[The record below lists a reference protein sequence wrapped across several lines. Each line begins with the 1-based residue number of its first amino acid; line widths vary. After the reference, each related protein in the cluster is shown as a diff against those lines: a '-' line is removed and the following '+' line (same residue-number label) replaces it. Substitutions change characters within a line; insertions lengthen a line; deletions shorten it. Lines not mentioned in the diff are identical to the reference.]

1 MSRRG
6 RNGHMS
12 LWWWTGVGVEVVAT
26 ALVVSRQWPRPA
38 GRTGGSCL
46 SAVVLAALAEDW
58 AARMDTHPDAVRAA
72 VLGSG
77 AAELRARLVSEVR
90 EVEVVFIRP
99 ATGRSDAHTVVRCV
113 LGNPESALVTET
125 VTGWDDIPD
134 DVRAEFIRQ
143 EIDEVSRRWTVAS

>member
-1 MSRRG
+1 MSRRE

-12 LWWWTGVGVEVVAT
+12 LWWWTGVGVVVVAA
-26 ALVVSRQWPRPA
+26 ALVASRQWPRPA
-38 GRTGGSCL
+38 GRAGGGRL
-46 SAVVLAALAEDW
+46 TAVVLDALAEDW
-58 AARMDTHPDAVRAA
+58 AARMDTRPDDIRAA

-77 AAELRARLVSEVR
+77 AAELRARLLSEVR

-113 LGNPESALVTET
+113 FGNPESALVTET

-134 DVRAEFIRQ
+134 GVRAEFIRQ
-143 EIDEVSRRWTVAS
+143 EIDEVSRHWSVAS

>member
-1 MSRRG
+1 MTRTG

-12 LWWWTGVGVEVVAT
+12 LWWWTGVGAVVVAV
-26 ALVVSRQWPRPA
+26 LVASRQWPRPA
-38 GRTGGSCL
+38 GRAGGGRL
-46 SAVVLAALAEDW
+46 TAVVLDALAEDW
-58 AARMDTHPDAVRAA
+58 AARMDSRPDDIRVA

-77 AAELRARLVSEVR
+77 SAELRDRLVSEVR

-113 LGNPESALVTET
+113 FGNPESASVTET

-143 EIDEVSRRWTVAS
+143 EIDEVSRHWTIAS

>member
-1 MSRRG
+1 MTRRG

-12 LWWWTGVGVEVVAT
+12 LWWWTGVGVVVVA
-26 ALVVSRQWPRPA
+26 ALVASRRWPRPA
-38 GRTGGSCL
+38 GRGRGGRL
-46 SAVVLAALAEDW
+46 TAVVLEALAEDW
-58 AARMDTHPDAVRAA
+58 AARMDSRPDDIRVA

-77 AAELRARLVSEVR
+77 SAELRDRLVSEVR

-99 ATGRSDAHTVVRCV
+99 ATGRSNAHTVVRCV
-113 LGNPESALVTET
+113 FGNPESASVTET

-143 EIDEVSRRWTVAS
+143 EIDEVSRRWTMAG

>member
-1 MSRRG
+1 MTRRG

-12 LWWWTGVGVEVVAT
+12 LWWWTGVGVVVVAV
-26 ALVVSRQWPRPA
+26 ALVVSRLWPRSA
-38 GRTGGSCL
+38 GRVRGGRL
-46 SAVVLAALAEDW
+46 TAVVLAALAEDW
-58 AARMDTHPDAVRAA
+58 AARMDAHPDDIRAA

-77 AAELRARLVSEVR
+77 SAGLGARLGSEVR

-113 LGNPESALVTET
+113 FGNPESALVTET

-143 EIDEVSRRWTVAS
+143 EADEVSRRWTVAS